1 MGDTL
6 KLRLLSSDQV
16 STMREKCLYLL
27 ATHGHEDRPR
37 RRARHP
43 GRAPAPTST
52 ARRTSCSFPVDLVEA
67 ALATRPRAS

>member
-27 ATHGHEDRPR
+27 ATS
-37 RRARHP
+37 A
-43 GRAPAPTST
+43 
-52 ARRTSCSFPVDLVEA
+52 
-67 ALATRPRAS
+67 